1 MVNSITAVV
10 TKGVIVKMY
19 DKKLIVIQIRIYN
32 DILKKNSLFVTAFF
46 LFKTSA
52 ATTNNKGI
60 LIVQLNKTDEPLVI
74 NTSNDTI
81 DKLISLA
88 IIETTYK
95 NLLFTPYST
104 LTLIKYFIILYG
116 SQNKT
121 IETGND

>member
-1 MVNSITAVV
+1 VNSITAVV